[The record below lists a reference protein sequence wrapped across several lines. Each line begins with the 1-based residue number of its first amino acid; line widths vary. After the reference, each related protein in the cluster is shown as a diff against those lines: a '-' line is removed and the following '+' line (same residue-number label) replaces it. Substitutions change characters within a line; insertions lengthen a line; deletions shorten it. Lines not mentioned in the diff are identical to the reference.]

1 MISPD
6 WAGHPAAFMIHFSSY
21 QKKENADRDAVRLEK
36 VLGRPLRV
44 IGVNLGASGYWYRVM
59 LGEFPSRQEADAARE
74 ELVAKGTPGIG
85 LIYRVSAF
93 PADRVSAFPADRVS
107 ALPSDRPSPSPAG

>member
-1 MISPD
+1 
-6 WAGHPAAFMIHFSSY
+6 MIHFSSY

-85 LIYRVSAF
+85 LVYRVSAF
-93 PADRVSAFPADRVS
+93 PANRVS